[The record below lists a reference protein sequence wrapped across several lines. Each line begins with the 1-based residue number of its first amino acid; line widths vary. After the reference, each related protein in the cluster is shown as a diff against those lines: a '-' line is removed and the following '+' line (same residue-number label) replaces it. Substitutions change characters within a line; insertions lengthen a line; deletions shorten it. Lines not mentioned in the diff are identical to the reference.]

1 MCGLLHVDFIY
12 IPHTV
17 ARFFAEQFFFPM
29 TTPQTYRVGTLE
41 YTLRGICVLFFW
53 LLWGDF
59 AASFFGGVF
68 GPFLTIYLKDLQAS
82 NVLIGVMLGSIGG
95 VINIL
100 FLPGISR
107 KSDECRS
114 RWGRRIPFLAICT
127 PIKVFSLIM
136 IGFAPE
142 VGGWIYTHVVHP
154 IAPSITVQAVCLS
167 WLCIFIVAFHYLGMV
182 FNNAFTWLMHDVV
195 PQSFMAQF
203 LSWFRFVGTIAGV
216 AFNWYLFPSI
226 MSHRKEIC
234 VGLGLFYLVVF
245 LMMCWKVKEGEYP
258 PVVPAKK
265 KPSVL
270 QAYGGYF
277 RSCLSVP
284 MYRNMFIAGM
294 INGCFGC
301 AGTFLILFYQKTLG
315 ISMEDLGKVFAIT
328 GITSLCALAPMGWL
342 CNKFSAFYVSLTC
355 GVGGII
361 MTIISYFFIHDK
373 QSLLTI
379 LIIGNLIATAGAISG
394 ATLGMQIF
402 PHAKF
407 GQFSAAGMVF
417 GCGIGVLGNYLAG
430 TFMDAM
436 HSNYRMAYPWML
448 LGGLLGLIPTFFV
461 YRDWRRYGGPDNYVP
476 PEPPE

>member
-1 MCGLLHVDFIY
+1 MPST
-12 IPHTV
+12 IPSP
-17 ARFFAEQFFFPM
+17 AL
-29 TTPQTYRVGTLE
+29 TPKIYRVGTLE
-41 YTLRGICVLFFW
+41 YTLRGIIVLFFW

-59 AASFFGGVF
+59 AACFFGGPL
-68 GPFLTIYLKDLQAS
+68 GSFLPLYLKDLQAS
-82 NVLIGVMLGSIGG
+82 NTLIGVMLGSIGG
-95 VINIL
+95 IINIL

-127 PIKVFSLIM
+127 PLKVFSLIM

-142 VGGWIYTHVVHP
+142 VGGWVYTHVVHP
-154 IAPSITVQAVCLS
+154 IAPAVTVQVVCLS

-182 FNNAFTWLMHDVV
+182 FNNAFSWLQHDVV
-195 PQSFMAQF
+195 PQEFMAQF
-203 LSWFRFVGTIAGV
+203 LSWFRFIGTIASV
-216 AFNWYLFPSI
+216 AFSWYLFPSI
-226 MSHRKEIC
+226 MTHRKEIC

-265 KPSVL
+265 KPNVL

-284 MYRNMFIAGM
+284 MYRNYFIALM
-294 INGCFGC
+294 ITNCFGC
-301 AGTFLILFYQKTLG
+301 AAMFLILFSQRTLG
-315 ISMEDLGKVFAIT
+315 LSMDNLGKIGAIT

-342 CNKFSAFYVSLTC
+342 CNKFSAFKVSITC
-355 GVGGII
+355 MVGGQI
-361 MTIISYFFIHDK
+361 MTLLSYFFIHDMT
-373 QSLLTI
+373 SLLTMA
-379 LIIGNLIATAGAISG
+379 IIGNLIATAGAISG
-394 ATLGMQIF
+394 ATFTMQLF

-407 GQFSAAGMVF
+407 GQFFAATNIF

-430 TFMDAM
+430 TFMDAV
-436 HSNYRMAYPWML
+436 HSNYRMAYLWML
-448 LGGLLGLIPTFFV
+448 IGALSLIPTFFV